1 MQMRYFFLGLLA
13 ITSWALAVP
22 VSGSNPYTIFPLL
35 TSLLTLYIET
45 KMTLAARAEGNNIKD
60 ENTEYQPE
68 SKDNITLIVQSISTN
83 GGTLAGHAALA
94 YPVPDAYKDDA

>member
-22 VSGSNPYTIFPLL
+22 VS
-35 TSLLTLYIET
+35 ET